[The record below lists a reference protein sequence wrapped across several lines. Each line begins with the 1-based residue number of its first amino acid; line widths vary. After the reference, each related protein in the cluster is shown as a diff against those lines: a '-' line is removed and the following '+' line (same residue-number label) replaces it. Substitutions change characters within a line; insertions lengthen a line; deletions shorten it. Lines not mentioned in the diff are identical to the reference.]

1 MLLSSGVPLID
12 KSFVSPSQ
20 CFTRYLKAFPSP
32 LLGDAADKAANL
44 MGCKSPAVNCPIQTA
59 SISDVEQGNEL
70 YGARK

>member
-1 MLLSSGVPLID
+1 MLREEQNPFSKKKARSLID
-12 KSFVSPSQ
+12 RLAETKREELPTF
-20 CFTRYLKAFPSP
+20 
-32 LLGDAADKAANL
+32 GDAADKAANL